1 MATDALVLKQYPQCC
16 LKSHYIG
23 PVSHISITC
32 MMNSIEK
39 KIMSLKNDAVVKSW
53 CLKGYWCHL
62 HLFVCLFM
70 HLSVCLQCL
79 MQKIIANYFMHHL
92 ILPNTLRKWFWFGW
106 HLGCQLRFELLEWLP
121 NHWKL
126 LQIMSYDM
134 YLYYIHIYIIYISTI
149 LFVRFGLHFFPTRWN
164 NSISLEANFIPDFI
178 HWFIEAKEEVYI
190 AFKQHCCH

>member
-1 MATDALVLKQYPQCC
+1 
-16 LKSHYIG
+16 
-23 PVSHISITC
+23 
-32 MMNSIEK
+32 
-39 KIMSLKNDAVVKSW
+39 MSERLLMSSAP
-53 CLKGYWCHL
+53 
-62 HLFVCLFM
+62 VCLSV
-70 HLSVCLQCL
+70 HASGCLSPVFNA
-79 MQKIIANYFMHHL
+79 KIIANYFMHHL

-126 LQIMSYDM
+126 LQIMSYNM
-134 YLYYIHIYIIYISTI
+134 YLYYIHIYMYNVYINHSFCQI
-149 LFVRFGLHFFPTRWN
+149 WAAFFPTRWN